1 MYGSWG
7 MGCIDQYRYFL
18 FFCLLLADFLKPIPS
33 IIFILFFR
41 FSGVTEED
49 LENTR
54 ITLRDVQAVL
64 LCMFSCD
71 TILLGHSLESDLF
84 ALKVIYYF
92 RHSWI
97 K

>member
-1 MYGSWG
+1 MNNIGT
-7 MGCIDQYRYFL
+7 FL
-18 FFCLLLADFLKPIPS
+18 FYCLLLADFLKPIS
-33 IIFILFFR
+33 SVICCFFFVFFFR

-84 ALKVIYYF
+84 ALKVKYYF
-92 RHSWI
+92 RHSEI